1 MRTFN
6 TIGFADYIT
15 KKLGNLLVSEMN
27 MGTTSKV
34 FSQHG
39 SVRKESCRHG
49 GLPGGDGT
57 YPTRLYFSDVTALS
71 RRGGL
76 LGVVPSTSNRA
87 STPEYTRLWEH

>member
-1 MRTFN
+1 MRYMRTFN

-34 FSQHG
+34 FPNRVQSGKRVVAMGG
-39 SVRKESCRHG
+39 SLAVTVR
-49 GLPGGDGT
+49 
-57 YPTRLYFSDVTALS
+57 TRTELCVSDVTASS

-76 LGVVPSTSNRA
+76 SG
-87 STPEYTRLWEH
+87 

>member
-34 FSQHG
+34 FPNRVQSGKRVVAMGG
-39 SVRKESCRHG
+39 SLAVTVR
-49 GLPGGDGT
+49 
-57 YPTRLYFSDVTALS
+57 TRRDYVFLT
-71 RRGGL
+71 
-76 LGVVPSTSNRA
+76 
-87 STPEYTRLWEH
+87 

>member
-15 KKLGNLLVSEMN
+15 KKLGNLLVFEMN

-34 FSQHG
+34 FPNMVQSGKRVVAMGG
-39 SVRKESCRHG
+39 SLAVTVR
-49 GLPGGDGT
+49 
-57 YPTRLYFSDVTALS
+57 TRTQLCVSDVTASS

-76 LGVVPSTSNRA
+76 FG
-87 STPEYTRLWEH
+87 

>member
-15 KKLGNLLVSEMN
+15 KKLGNLLASEMN

-34 FSQHG
+34 FPNRVQSGKRVVAMGG
-39 SVRKESCRHG
+39 SLAVTVR
-49 GLPGGDGT
+49 
-57 YPTRLYFSDVTALS
+57 TRTELCVSDVTASS

-76 LGVVPSTSNRA
+76 SG
-87 STPEYTRLWEH
+87 

>member
-1 MRTFN
+1 MRYMRTFN

-34 FSQHG
+34 FPNMVQSGKRVVAMGG
-39 SVRKESCRHG
+39 SLAVTVRTR
-49 GLPGGDGT
+49 
-57 YPTRLYFSDVTALS
+57 TRLCVSDVTASS

-76 LGVVPSTSNRA
+76 SG
-87 STPEYTRLWEH
+87 